1 MDYNDVIKAV
11 EGRNWY
17 SLAALAVLA
26 LVAGWK
32 KFSPGLYYKIPDGY
46 RWIPPLALA
55 ALMGFVDGYYAQ
67 LPWKQ
72 ALIRAGYAVLAA
84 GFGAAGAHGILKE
97 SPLPYGG
104 GPGGKPLKRET
115 APAADSS
122 DSAGV
127 SAPKL
132 SALLLMLGLL
142 FLPSCSAVKPI
153 INTAHDIAKLWCEAH
168 YKASGKEQITAEELC
183 ASEKILRP
191 WIDMVLAGEKDG
203 VEAAGKTGAPTCEP
217 AVEKPAPAVEKKP

>member
-1 MDYNDVIKAV
+1 MDYTDVIQAV

-17 SLAALAVLA
+17 ALATFAVLA
-26 LVAGWK
+26 LIMGWK
-32 KFSPGLYYKIPDGY
+32 KFSPSLYYKIPDGY

-72 ALIRAGYAVLAA
+72 ALIRAGYAILAA

-104 GPGGKPLKRET
+104 GPGGRLLKEVT
-115 APAADSS
+115 VSVPPADRYISM
-122 DSAGV
+122 
-127 SAPKL
+127 PKL

-142 FLPSCSAVKPI
+142 FLTSCSAVKPI

-168 YKASGKEQITAEELC
+168 YKASGKDGVTAEQLC

-203 VEAAGKTGAPTCEP
+203 VEAAGKAGAPTCEP
-217 AVEKPAPAVEKKP
+217 AAEKKP